1 MEPTWEL
8 EMCSVL
14 LTGCFAEWINK
25 ESTIEQRM
33 HKAREYAERIHKL
46 SKKVDWEMVK
56 LCHKST
62 ESYNEMIDAKQA
74 LQEAHKE
81 LNEAVQN

>member
-1 MEPTWEL
+1 
-8 EMCSVL
+8 MCSVL

-46 SKKVDWEMVK
+46 SKKVYWEMVK
-56 LCHKST
+56 RHEST
-62 ESYNEMIDAKQA
+62 KSYNEMIDAKQA
-74 LQEAHKE
+74 VQETQKE
-81 LNEAVQN
+81 LNEVCAELKQAKKNLF